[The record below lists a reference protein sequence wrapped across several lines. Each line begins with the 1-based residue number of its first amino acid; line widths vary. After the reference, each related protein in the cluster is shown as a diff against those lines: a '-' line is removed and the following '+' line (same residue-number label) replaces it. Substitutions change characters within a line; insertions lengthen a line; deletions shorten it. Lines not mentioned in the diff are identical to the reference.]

1 MAAHAPEAYFRFA
14 AEQVSLLRDI
24 YYRPDGVAESELRQ
38 LISRLRKPDHP
49 SSGYIFR
56 QLREMDIV
64 EEMPGQT
71 AFFELTAP
79 WKEMLG
85 HLLREQRLTNVAVI
99 QTYLNELQRLDAEL
113 SSAVNEGDDSQCV
126 ILLQEVRSLVERLR
140 RDSRDNRFGIITEAL
155 KFKSGEDGIVAMERY
170 DRIIRLW
177 EKYVEPLRD
186 IIDSRK
192 EMDDRLR
199 SMEALM
205 LEGAEQF
212 RTDGIMER
220 EFRAM
225 HSRVLRLLRDAMED
239 YRECVRELEPLY
251 TEALINSRYLRG
263 ATLALDQMS
272 KQGIRSL
279 KLVQRMSFPALR
291 GSGAINLLSG
301 EHIEAYLFQLSDYQ
315 PVAPEPIGASAVEV
329 LPTVVQ
335 YGDMRIRLE
344 RNLPVADTLEWLRKT
359 YPELSMHQTLGLYGR
374 IFGDS
379 AFGHV
384 HGDAK
389 EYRFDS
395 VTACTHSLGLEVG
408 HG

>member
-1 MAAHAPEAYFRFA
+1 MPAHAPEAYFRFA
-14 AEQVSLLRDI
+14 ADQVSLLRDI
-24 YYRPDGVAESELRQ
+24 YYRPEGVAESELRQ
-38 LISRLRKPDHP
+38 LIARLRKPDHP
-49 SSGYIFR
+49 SSAYIFR
-56 QLREMDIV
+56 QLREMDMV

-113 SSAVNEGDDSQCV
+113 TSAVNEGEDSQCV
-126 ILLQEVRSLVERLR
+126 ILLQEIRSLVERLR

-155 KFKSGEDGIVAMERY
+155 KFKSGESGIVAVERY
-170 DRIIRLW
+170 DRIIHLR

-186 IIDSRK
+186 VIDSRK

-199 SMEALM
+199 SLEALM
-205 LEGAEQF
+205 LEGAERF
-212 RTDGIMER
+212 RADGIMER

-251 TEALINSRYLRG
+251 NEALINSRYLRG

-272 KQGIRSL
+272 KQGVRSL
-279 KLVQRMSFPALR
+279 KLVQRMAFPASR
-291 GSGAINLLSG
+291 SGGAINLLSD
-301 EHIEAYLFQLSDYQ
+301 EYIEAYLCQLSNYQ
-315 PVAPEPIGASAVEV
+315 PVAPEPIGQSSVGV
-329 LPTVVQ
+329 LPAVVP
-335 YGDMRIRLE
+335 YGEVCTQLE
-344 RNLPVADTLEWLRKT
+344 YNLPVADALEWLRKT
-359 YPELSMHQTLGLYGR
+359 YPELTLHQTLGLYGR

-384 HGDAK
+384 YGEAK

-395 VTACTHSLGLEVG
+395 VVACSHSLGLEVG
-408 HG
+408 DG